1 MLDVKQNS
9 SCKRYMTLTNKGG
22 AATKGGAA
30 SKGGTAPSVVGAG
43 VQP

>member
-1 MLDVKQNS
+1 
-9 SCKRYMTLTNKGG
+9 MTLTNKGG